1 MTEPDT
7 RETPDTPKDRL
18 TRIALV
24 AVVLIAILGSAYI
37 ISERA
42 GLDLVGTGGV
52 NAQLLPSVGD
62 TAPELV
68 VITTEGQPIPLS
80 AFRGT
85 PVWINFWGSWCQPC
99 RAEMPEVIRAYEHLN
114 ARGIVMF
121 GVNER
126 ESAEDA
132 ITYARTVGINFPI
145 VFPLEPTAA
154 ELAELKANGELPE
167 VVESVE
173 KWQVNNWPTHIF
185 IDSEGIVQAVVISQ
199 LTYESA
205 IAYGEMILPKDA
217 PAAPLESTP
226 MASPDSSPVATPET
240 WRTD

>member
-1 MTEPDT
+1 MTESDN
-7 RETPDTPKDRL
+7 EATPDSPKDRL

-37 ISERA
+37 ISEQS

-62 TAPELV
+62 TAPELIV
-68 VITTEGQPIPLS
+68 VTTDGQPIPLS

-99 RAEMPEVIRAYEHLN
+99 RAEMPEVIRAYTDLN

-145 VFPLEPTAA
+145 VFPLQPTEE
-154 ELAELKANGELPE
+154 ELDALKASGELPE
-167 VVESVE
+167 VVESAE

-185 IDSEGIVQAVVISQ
+185 IDSDGVVQAVVISQ
-199 LTYESA
+199 LTYDSA
-205 IAYGEMILPKDA
+205 IAYGEMILPADA
-217 PAAPLESTP
+217 PPATSNATP
-226 MASPDSSPVATPET
+226 VTSPIASPVATPLS
-240 WRTD
+240 